1 MPGFHLWYVAL
12 AAAHGQL
19 GDHEPGRRALAD
31 LLSVKPDY
39 AATARSELLKIWEP
53 ALVDHLIEG
62 LRLAGLD
69 VAAAEPAAKNAR
81 ADVGTRPS

>member
-1 MPGFHLWYVAL
+1 M
-12 AAAHGQL
+12 
-19 GDHEPGRRALAD
+19 AD

-81 ADVGTRPS
+81 VDVGTRPS